1 MEVAFK
7 EFEGDMHVVF
17 VLFCSVLF
25 CSVLFCSVLFC
36 FVLGQRVGSGAG
48 SPSATQKNNK
58 KNNKTVY
65 RKLAEIVFKA
75 KEIALVILP
84 GLILSSKL
92 FGIFTKNRN

>member
-25 CSVLFCSVLFC
+25 CFVLFC

-48 SPSATQKNNK
+48 SPSATQKNK
-58 KNNKTVY
+58 KNKTAY

-75 KEIALVILP
+75 KEIALLIQP
-84 GLILSSKL
+84 GSILSSKL
-92 FGIFTKNRN
+92 FSIFTKNRN